1 MPNHRSHRPKSL
13 YGAALAAAL
22 LLLTSPVGA
31 AWEMSEFVIYLW
43 NPPQA
48 GTPEEKAE
56 ALAAAGFTVVDW
68 DPDQLD
74 VLSRHG
80 LKGMVHNATPELAER
95 IRSHP
100 ALWGYHLV
108 DEPYPESQFPPIA
121 ERMRAIEAVDPDH
134 PPFVNML
141 STTGEFLRTYM
152 RIVRPPLLSF
162 DYYQWT
168 WGSDRYF
175 AKLEQFRDQAILA
188 GVPLGSCIETTAN
201 PAIERGDTTY
211 VADNALKLRQSV
223 YTNLAYG
230 VTMVEWFSAGRLFE
244 PGTLELTPSGR
255 DVAALNAELKRVGP
269 MLVGLRSIDVYHTA
283 PLPRG
288 TRSAPQEHWVRLVGE
303 ADANGLVLG
312 MFEDAEGADYAMVV
326 NRDYR
331 RAQSVTVQLQSKW
344 LGIAPWHEAKT
355 YTYDVEKLDKATS
368 DWVTVSSTSSVGF
381 TFVIDPA
388 DGELFRITTNVEE

>member
-1 MPNHRSHRPKSL
+1 MASL
-13 YGAALAAAL
+13 SRFAAFLTLTLLAVL
-22 LLLTSPVGA
+22 LLVRPVRA

-43 NPPQA
+43 NQPQA
-48 GTPEEKAE
+48 GTPEEKAT
-56 ALAAAGFTVVDW
+56 ALADAGFTVVDW

-74 VLSRHG
+74 LLTPHG
-80 LKGMVHNATPELAER
+80 LKAMVHDPTPELAAR
-95 IRSHP
+95 LKGHP

-108 DEPYPESQFPPIA
+108 DEPYPEREFPPIA
-121 ERMRAIEAVDPDH
+121 ERMRAIERVDPDH
-134 PPFVNML
+134 PSFVNML

-152 RIVRPPLLSF
+152 DVVQPQLLSF

-175 AKLEQFRDQAILA
+175 EKLEQFRDQAVQG

-211 VADNALKLRQSV
+211 LPDNALKLRQSV

-230 VTMVEWFSAGRLFE
+230 VKMVEWFSAGRLFE
-244 PGTLELTPSGR
+244 PGTLELTRSGR
-255 DVAALNAELKRVGP
+255 DVAALKAELGRIGP
-269 MLVGLRSIDVYHTA
+269 ALVGLRSLDVYHT
-283 PLPRG
+283 PPFPDG
-288 TRSAPQEHWVRLVGE
+288 TRSAPKEHWVRLIGE

-312 MFEDAEGADYAMVV
+312 MFEGDDGVDHVMVV

-331 RAQSVTVQLQSKW
+331 QSQSVTVRLQSKW
-344 LGIAPWHEAKT
+344 LGIAPWHEKKQ
-355 YTYDVEKLDKATS
+355 YSYGVEKLDKATG
-368 DWVTVSSTSSVGF
+368 DWVTVSSTSFVGF

-388 DGELFRITTNVEE
+388 DGELFRITTNIDG